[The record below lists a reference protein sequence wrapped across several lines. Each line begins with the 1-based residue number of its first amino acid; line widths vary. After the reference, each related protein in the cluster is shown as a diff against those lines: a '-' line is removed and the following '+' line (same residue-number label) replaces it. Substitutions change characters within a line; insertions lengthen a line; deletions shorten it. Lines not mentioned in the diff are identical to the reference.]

1 MNNYLLN
8 RIFLLNRSL
17 KITIVLLID
26 ALIVLTSSYLSL
38 AIRIDVL
45 NLFRV
50 IDERYLISIEYF
62 IIPLL
67 TYIFHYQYFLKYIAL
82 HLDIIVLEIIF
93 IIFLLLLQ
101 FQYFSKYIFK

>member
-38 AIRIDVL
+38 AIRFDVL

-67 TYIFHYQYFLKYIAL
+67 TYF
-82 HLDIIVLEIIF
+82 
-93 IIFLLLLQ
+93 
-101 FQYFSKYIFK
+101 